1 MYFHI
6 LLRFCTIYNKIMKT
20 WLIAGTDTDAGKTIV
35 TTALR
40 AYYQHYYSA
49 QKIGLMKL
57 LQTGIQ
63 GDAEFYQ
70 KYFDDVIIPLRFDAP
85 LAPPVSAQIENQ
97 SIDLGIIWQSL
108 LNLQNNKDLVL
119 VEALGGLGSP
129 ITDEL
134 TIADIA
140 SSWRL
145 ETILVV
151 PVKLGAIAH
160 TVANVA
166 LARQEKIKLKGIIFN
181 CVHPC
186 SEEKINQWTPKDLV
200 ESLTQI
206 PVLGYFPYL
215 ENIDNLA
222 SLAQVVAKNISI

>member
-1 MYFHI
+1 
-6 LLRFCTIYNKIMKT
+6 MKT
-20 WLIAGTDTDAGKTIV
+20 WFIAGTDTDAGKTIV
-35 TTALR
+35 TIALR
-40 AYYQHYYSA
+40 AYYEHYFS
-49 QKIGLMKL
+49 QMKIGLMKL
-57 LQTGIQ
+57 LQTGVG
-63 GDAEFYQ
+63 GDAQFYQ
-70 KYFDDVIIPLRFDAP
+70 KYFDDVVIPLRFSAP
-85 LAPPVSAQIENQ
+85 LAPPISADLENK

-108 LNLQNNKDLVL
+108 LKLQETQDLVL
-119 VEALGGLGSP
+119 VEGLGGLGSP
-129 ITDEL
+129 ITHEL

-166 LARQEKIKLKGIIFN
+166 LARQEKIKLRGIIFN
-181 CVHPC
+181 CVNPC
-186 SEEKINQWTPKDLV
+186 SEEEINQWTPKELV
-200 ESLTQI
+200 QSLTQI